1 MFIIHDDNTFEI
13 IRGDSANFD
22 IYLPIYNEEGEIIGE
37 YDLQPGDTLL
47 FTVKKNTKT
56 DEIIFQKAGQN
67 ITINPSDTEEVPYG
81 KYVYDAELTYAIE
94 AGQEEPFVDTVISP
108 TEFRILD
115 EVTFHRR
122 NG

>member
-13 IRGDSANFD
+13 VRGDSANFD
-22 IYLPIYNEEGEIIGE
+22 IYLPIYDEEGKIIGE

-56 DEIIFQKAGQN
+56 EEIIFQKSGQN

-81 KYVYDAELTYAIE
+81 KYVYDAELTYATSE
-94 AGQEEPFVDTVISP
+94 GVEPFVDTVIQP

-122 NG
+122 ND

>member
-13 IRGDSANFD
+13 VRGDSANFD
-22 IYLPIYNEEGEIIGE
+22 IYLPIYDEEGKIIGE

-56 DEIIFQKAGQN
+56 EEIIFQKSGQN
-67 ITINPSDTEEVPYG
+67 ITINPSDTEEVSYG
-81 KYVYDAELTYAIE
+81 KYVYDAELTYATSE
-94 AGQEEPFVDTVISP
+94 GVEPFVDTVIQP

-122 NG
+122 ND

>member
-13 IRGDSANFD
+13 VRGDSANFD
-22 IYLPIYNEEGEIIGE
+22 VYLPIYNEEGEIIGE
-37 YDLQPGDTLL
+37 YELQPGDTLL

-56 DEIIFQKAGQN
+56 EEIIFQKSGQN
-67 ITINPSDTEEVPYG
+67 ITINPSDTEEVSYG
-81 KYVYDAELTYAIE
+81 KYVYDAELTYAAPE
-94 AGQEEPFVDTVISP
+94 GVEPFVDTVIQP

-122 NG
+122 ND

>member
-1 MFIIHDDNTFEI
+1 MYKIHDDNRIDI

-22 IYLPIYNEEGEIIGE
+22 IYLPIYNDEGEIIGE
-37 YDLQPGDTLL
+37 YELQPGDTLL

-56 DEIIFQKAGQN
+56 ETILFQKSGQN
-67 ITINPSDTEEVPYG
+67 ISINPSDTEEAPYG
-81 KYVYDAELTYAIE
+81 KYYYDVELTYALESEEIE
-94 AGQEEPFVDTVISP
+94 PYVDTVIPP

-122 NG
+122 ND

>member
-13 IRGDSANFD
+13 VRGDSANFD

-56 DEIIFQKAGQN
+56 EEIIFQKSGQN
-67 ITINPSDTEEVPYG
+67 ITINPSDTEEIPYG
-81 KYVYDAELTYAIE
+81 KYVYDAELTYASPE
-94 AGQEEPFVDTVISP
+94 GVEPFVDTVIQP
-108 TEFRILD
+108 TEFKVLD

>member
-13 IRGDSANFD
+13 VRGDSANFD

-37 YDLQPGDTLL
+37 YELQPGDTLL

-56 DEIIFQKAGQN
+56 EEIIFQKSGQN
-67 ITINPSDTEEVPYG
+67 ITINPSDTEEIPYG
-81 KYVYDAELTYAIE
+81 KYVYDAELTYASSEGI
-94 AGQEEPFVDTVISP
+94 EPFVDTVIQP
-108 TEFRILD
+108 TEFKVLD

>member
-13 IRGDSANFD
+13 VRGDSANFD

-56 DEIIFQKAGQN
+56 EEIIFQKSGQH

-81 KYVYDAELTYAIE
+81 KYVYDAELTYASPE
-94 AGQEEPFVDTVISP
+94 GVEPFVDTVIQP
-108 TEFRILD
+108 TEFKILD

>member
-13 IRGDSANFD
+13 VRGDSANFD

-37 YDLQPGDTLL
+37 YELRPGDTLL

-56 DEIIFQKAGQN
+56 EEIIFQKSGQN
-67 ITINPSDTEEVPYG
+67 ITINPSDTEEIPYG
-81 KYVYDAELTYAIE
+81 KYVYDAELTYASSEGI
-94 AGQEEPFVDTVISP
+94 EPFVDTVIQP
-108 TEFRILD
+108 TEFKVLD